1 MLAMSQSGIIAN
13 NIIENQKEQ
22 IIPVKP
28 IKMSSVVLPK
38 RIMKVPSNAPSQ
50 RLQLRPLTVKA
61 ESEGPQT
68 IRLKRPSSIS
78 SSLGNLE
85 GNSKKLKPLMN
96 NNNLAEFG
104 LKGPVLSQIFRGTF
118 DTSVAFNVQVCS
130 IVSCRVVSSAPV
142 FPTLVSR

>member
-1 MLAMSQSGIIAN
+1 MKDPLMLAMSQSGIIAN

-22 IIPVKP
+22 ILPVKP

-38 RIMKVPSNAPSQ
+38 RIIKVPSNASQ
-50 RLQLRPLTVKA
+50 RLQLRPLSVVKA
-61 ESEGPQT
+61 ENEGPQT
-68 IRLKRPSSIS
+68 IIRLKRPSS

-118 DTSVAFNVQVCS
+118 DTSVSFNVQVCS
-130 IVSCRVVSSAPV
+130 VV
-142 FPTLVSR
+142 

>member
-22 IIPVKP
+22 ILPVKP

-38 RIMKVPSNAPSQ
+38 RIIKVPSNASQ
-50 RLQLRPLTVKA
+50 RLQLRPLSVVKA
-61 ESEGPQT
+61 ENEGPQT
-68 IRLKRPSSIS
+68 IIRLKRPSS

-118 DTSVAFNVQVCS
+118 DTSVSFNVQVCS
-130 IVSCRVVSSAPV
+130 VV
-142 FPTLVSR
+142 

>member
-22 IIPVKP
+22 ISPVKP

-38 RIMKVPSNAPSQ
+38 RIIKVPSNAPSQ
-50 RLQLRPLTVKA
+50 RLQLRPLSVVKA
-61 ESEGPQT
+61 ENEGPQT
-68 IRLKRPSSIS
+68 IIRLKRPSS

-130 IVSCRVVSSAPV
+130 VV
-142 FPTLVSR
+142 

>member
-22 IIPVKP
+22 ISPVKP

-38 RIMKVPSNAPSQ
+38 RIIKVPSNASQ

-61 ESEGPQT
+61 ENEGPQT
-68 IRLKRPSSIS
+68 IIRLKRPSS

-104 LKGPVLSQIFRGTF
+104 LKGPVLSQIFGGTF
-118 DTSVAFNVQVCS
+118 DTSVSFNVQVCS
-130 IVSCRVVSSAPV
+130 IV
-142 FPTLVSR
+142 